1 MKRSKKRKKLA
12 KVLFR
17 LTLLVITI
25 ILTIWFLWLGIG
37 CLMGRSGNTESVNL
51 FFYDDIIGTL
61 SPTPREV
68 DNENIPENTIRA
80 LIGGPL
86 EGENVLAVLN
96 PETKLRSIDI
106 QDKIATIDL
115 SADIRTLINSA
126 IPEKEI
132 AYSIINTLLLLP
144 GIDNVQFLINGER
157 PSVLSETFDI
167 SGMFSE
173 LFDSSPSIHE
183 YYLYYPEK
191 KNRYIACETTK
202 IKEVVSTEELA
213 GLLTRRYIQGA
224 VSTKLSSPLNPLTKV
239 LGTTFNQSQLT
250 VNFSKEIL
258 SSNMSAEGETAFL
271 KTLVWTLTELSGVKR
286 VQILLE
292 GNQVVSLFGHH
303 SYREP
308 FSRWDESRLVD
319 VSGEGIPVMV
329 YYSCELDDGQ
339 YALVPRLKYISVA
352 GEVLPQVLDIL
363 LSGPDATEL
372 ENTITTC
379 IKSGITG
386 KVETEGNTIKLSLDT
401 SNKSSEI
408 NNKAYEKMFIE
419 QILITLTE
427 RQRDSGVVNIS
438 FDGAILE
445 SLPYGTIVSGDLMR
459 GP

>member
-17 LTLLVITI
+17 LTLLAITI

-68 DNENIPENTIRA
+68 DNENIPENAIRA
-80 LIGGPL
+80 LIDGPL
-86 EGENVLAVLN
+86 ERENVLAVLN
-96 PETKLRSIDI
+96 PETKLRSINI
-106 QDKIATIDL
+106 KDKIATIDL
-115 SADIRTLINSA
+115 STDIRTLINSA

-157 PSVLSETFDI
+157 PSVLSETFDV

-183 YYLYYPEK
+183 YYLYYPER
-191 KNRYIACETTK
+191 KNRYIVCETTK
-202 IKEVVSTEELA
+202 IKEAVSTEELA
-213 GLLTRRYIQGA
+213 ELLTRRYIQGA
-224 VSTKLSSPLNPLTKV
+224 VSTKLSSPLNSLTKV

-250 VNFSKEIL
+250 INFSKEIL
-258 SSNMSAEGETAFL
+258 QSNMSAEGETAFL

-352 GEVLPQVLDIL
+352 GEVLPQVLNIL

-379 IKSGITG
+379 INSGITG
-386 KVETEGNTIKLSLDT
+386 KVEIEGNTIKLSLDT
-401 SNKSSEI
+401 NNELNEI
-408 NNKAYEKMFIE
+408 KDKAYERMFIE
-419 QILITLTE
+419 QIIMTLTE
-427 RQRDSGVVNIS
+427 RQRDSGVINIS
-438 FDGAILE
+438 FDGAILDT
-445 SLPYGTIVSGDLMR
+445 LPYSTIVSGDLMR

>member
-17 LTLLVITI
+17 LTLLAITI
-25 ILTIWFLWLGIG
+25 VLTIWFLWLGIG
-37 CLMGRSGNTESVNL
+37 CLIGGSRNTESVNL

-61 SPTPREV
+61 SPTPREI
-68 DNENIPENTIRA
+68 DNENIPENAIRA

-96 PETKLRSIDI
+96 PETKLRSINI
-106 QDKIATIDL
+106 KDKIATIDL
-115 SADIRTLINSA
+115 STDIRILTNSA

-173 LFDSSPSIHE
+173 LFDSLPSIHE

-250 VNFSKEIL
+250 INFSKEIL
-258 SSNMSAEGETAFL
+258 QSNMSAEGETAFL

-292 GNQVVSLFGHH
+292 GNQIVSLFGHH

-329 YYSCELDDGQ
+329 YYSCEFDDGQ

-352 GEVLPQVLDIL
+352 GEVLPQVLNIL

-386 KVETEGNTIKLSLDT
+386 KVEIEGTTIKLSLDT
-401 SNKSSEI
+401 SNKSNEI
-408 NNKAYEKMFIE
+408 NDKAYEKMFIE
-419 QILITLTE
+419 QIIMTLTE

-438 FDGAILE
+438 FDGSILE
-445 SLPYGTIVSGDLMR
+445 TLPYNTIVSGDLMR